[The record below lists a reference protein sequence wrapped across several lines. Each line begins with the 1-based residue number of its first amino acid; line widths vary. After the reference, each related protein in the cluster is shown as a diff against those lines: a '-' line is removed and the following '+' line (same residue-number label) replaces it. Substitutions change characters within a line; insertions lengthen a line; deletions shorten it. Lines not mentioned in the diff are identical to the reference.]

1 MKTFKT
7 LAILVLAAVGF
18 AAAQAPHADHD
29 VPQKQD
35 GMHKK
40 HHKKHHHKKVEH
52 RPIRDEH
59 K

>member
-1 MKTFKT
+1 MKSLKT

-18 AAAQAPHADHD
+18 AAAQAPHPDHD
-29 VPQKQD
+29 AARKD

-52 RPIRDEH
+52 RPAHDEH

>member
-1 MKTFKT
+1 MKTLKT

-29 VPQKQD
+29 APRDKE

-40 HHKKHHHKKVEH
+40 HHHKHHHKKVEN
-52 RPIRDEH
+52 RPAHDEH